1 MVPPTRHN
9 VTNICLATPGMVNAP
24 ACMKKIWKLDS
35 IYANTTLV
43 SALLI
48 TSYLK
53 NLFLWHLSFL
63 PWTSDP
69 FFLASVNCSS
79 FSLSPEGEFSLVPPL
94 AFCSFLSKFPHA
106 ITSAMTSKQM
116 TLKSVLRSRALFQ
129 PSAGS
134 LSPKSVVS
142 DFIVHQNHLECL
154 FGNGV
159 PIVSD
164 SYSFRFSRPGV
175 EPNNIFLQHYTRHNW
190 HNKLYIFKV
199 NNLVSFDMNT
209 LRKQHHNQDNEHP
222 NPPKSPCFFYNRS
235 SPPLNA
241 FLIPR

>member
-9 VTNICLATPGMVNAP
+9 VTNTCLATPGMVNAP

-53 NLFLWHLSFL
+53 ISFFGICPSFPEPPTLLPCFFCQLLLF
-63 PWTSDP
+63 
-69 FFLASVNCSS
+69 FFVSW
-79 FSLSPEGEFSLVPPL
+79 GGFSLVPPL
-94 AFCSFLSKFPHA
+94 AFCSFLSSPHA

-116 TLKSVLRSRALFQ
+116 TLKSVPRSRALFQ

-159 PIVSD
+159 LGRIPIVSV
-164 SYSFRFSRPGV
+164 SVGLEWSQI
-175 EPNNIFLQHYTRHNW
+175 IFFTA
-190 HNKLYIFKV
+190 LYK
-199 NNLVSFDMNT
+199 
-209 LRKQHHNQDNEHP
+209 
-222 NPPKSPCFFYNRS
+222 
-235 SPPLNA
+235 A
-241 FLIPR
+241 